1 MIKLFLFFIQIS
13 ILVFFGALIVNY
25 SYPVSIALDQIII
38 STSSSII
45 IFLIIFIVFLILFFQ
60 KIIFFFRQKFSSL
73 KHMRNNN
80 NYQKGYQAFTQGMI
94 ALANKDYKNAI
105 LENKK
110 VSKYLEDKSLSLLL
124 MSETLK
130 IEKKHKELEKVYQD
144 MLQNNNTKTLGLK
157 GLMNQSLYEQD
168 YHHAFIY
175 GEKLFNENH
184 QIDKLYETLTNIIG
198 KTNNWQKLIEI
209 NERALKFKIIDRKLY
224 SINQSIAFYE
234 ISKIKIYSE
243 NSESINLMEKALK
256 LREFFPPYV
265 CLYIDLLINKNKLTT
280 AKKYLFKAWTKNPH
294 SEYKAKIKILADKM
308 KISFYDLAKY
318 VTKDNESSYESRVLL
333 SEALIEIDKWIDAK
347 KQISNLL
354 EHKPSKE
361 VCLLMSKIEE
371 GDTNDPQKINAWIS
385 RSNFGDLNKI
395 WICSI
400 SNISQSNWS
409 SVADSGYFNT
419 LEWKKPKLISDFQSP
434 DVETNIIKYIN
445 N

>member
-38 STSSSII
+38 STSSSIL

-184 QIDKLYETLTNIIG
+184 QIDKLYE
-198 KTNNWQKLIEI
+198 Q
-209 NERALKFKIIDRKLY
+209 
-224 SINQSIAFYE
+224 
-234 ISKIKIYSE
+234 
-243 NSESINLMEKALK
+243 
-256 LREFFPPYV
+256 
-265 CLYIDLLINKNKLTT
+265 NK
-280 AKKYLFKAWTKNPH
+280 
-294 SEYKAKIKILADKM
+294 
-308 KISFYDLAKY
+308 
-318 VTKDNESSYESRVLL
+318 
-333 SEALIEIDKWIDAK
+333 
-347 KQISNLL
+347 
-354 EHKPSKE
+354 
-361 VCLLMSKIEE
+361 
-371 GDTNDPQKINAWIS
+371 
-385 RSNFGDLNKI
+385 
-395 WICSI
+395 
-400 SNISQSNWS
+400 
-409 SVADSGYFNT
+409 
-419 LEWKKPKLISDFQSP
+419 
-434 DVETNIIKYIN
+434 
-445 N
+445 